1 MDNIIKL
8 LKFMIIALICMLCM
22 CEIDY
27 LANFEIDTENP
38 QVWKESVMASNLK
51 QQLSDIDKLDAK
63 FRNDTM
69 VRNIKIKQAE
79 EQARAERIKEC
90 HHKINVLVSMTDC
103 EEKYDYYKSL
113 LTEYPDLMVQGKT
126 IYDEFTEDEIYLIC
140 RVVESEVGGGD
151 FGSKSHV
158 AEVVLNRC
166 KYERFGKN
174 VTEVITRPGQFYY
187 KKTKISSDTLDAVE
201 YAYLFNTEVKGAI
214 YFQKGK
220 RNKWSK
226 QPFILKDAVG
236 HCFYGPD
243 EVVQDVE
250 YAIIDEQMISL

>member
-1 MDNIIKL
+1 
-8 LKFMIIALICMLCM
+8 MLFRS
-22 CEIDY
+22 
-27 LANFEIDTENP
+27 FEIDTENP

-90 HHKINVLVSMTDC
+90 HHKINVLVSMADC

-140 RVVESEVGGGD
+140 RVVESEAGGGD
-151 FGSKSHV
+151 FG
-158 AEVVLNRC
+158 LN
-166 KYERFGKN
+166 
-174 VTEVITRPGQFYY
+174 
-187 KKTKISSDTLDAVE
+187 LMW
-201 YAYLFNTEVKGAI
+201 
-214 YFQKGK
+214 QK
-220 RNKWSK
+220 
-226 QPFILKDAVG
+226 
-236 HCFYGPD
+236 
-243 EVVQDVE
+243 
-250 YAIIDEQMISL
+250 